1 MFNYAYC
8 VLFINVYSVVI
19 SILMVDRTIMTA
31 LNETHSP
38 ALISWVDAANEPE
51 TDFPIQNLPFAIFR
65 RNGSSE
71 SFRGGVAIGDQIV
84 DLLKAKETGLF
95 DGQALSGIEACC
107 GDSLNAFMALGKEC
121 WSALRLRL
129 SQLLRNELAE
139 EMKQLLVGCLVPQN
153 EVEYSLPCRIGDYTD
168 FYTSIHHAT
177 TVGSLFRP
185 DNPLLPNYKWVPI
198 GYHGRASSIVVSG
211 SDFSRPVGQTKP
223 VDADTPVLGPC
234 TRLDY
239 ELELGVYMGV
249 GNKLGAPIDI
259 DSAEDHA
266 FGVSLLND
274 WSARDIQAWEY
285 QPLGPFLSKN
295 FISSVSPW
303 IVTMEA
309 LAPFRA
315 SWTRDAEDPQPL
327 AYLDSDSVREAG
339 AIDIKLE
346 VYLQTE
352 RMREASSSAVQ
363 LAESNFIQSYWT
375 LSQMI
380 AHHTVTGCNLRTGD
394 FLGTGTQSGA
404 SEGETG
410 SMLELSLGGKKP
422 FSLPNGEQR
431 TFLADGDKVILK
443 GWCNSSSARRIGFGE
458 VSGTVIP

>member
-38 ALISWVDAANEPE
+38 DLISWVDAANEPE

-65 RNGSSE
+65 RSGSSE

-95 DGQALSGIEACC
+95 DGQALSGIEAC
-107 GDSLNAFMALGKEC
+107 GEDSLNAFMALGKEC

-139 EMKQLLVGCLVPQN
+139 EMKQLLAGCLVPQN

-223 VDADTPVLGPC
+223 ADADTPALGPC

-315 SWTRDAEDPQPL
+315 GWTRDAEDPQPL
-327 AYLDSDSVREAG
+327 AYLDSDSVRDAG

-346 VYLQTE
+346 VYLETE
-352 RMREASSSAVQ
+352 KMREASSSAVQ

-404 SEGETG
+404 GEGETG

-443 GWCNSSSARRIGFGE
+443 GWCNSGSARRIGFGE

>member
-1 MFNYAYC
+1 
-8 VLFINVYSVVI
+8 
-19 SILMVDRTIMTA
+19 MTA

-38 ALISWVDAANEPE
+38 DLISWVDSANEPE

-65 RNGSSE
+65 KSKSSE
-71 SFRGGVAIGDQIV
+71 LFRGGVAIGDQVV
-84 DLLKAKETGLF
+84 DLVKANETGLF
-95 DGQALSGIEACC
+95 DGLALSGIEACG

-129 SQLLRNELAE
+129 SQLLRNGITE
-139 EMKQLLVGCLVPQN
+139 EMKGALVECLVPQDQ
-153 EVEYSLPCRIGDYTD
+153 VEFSLPCTIGDYTD

-211 SDFSRPVGQTKP
+211 VDFPRPIGQTKLP
-223 VDADTPVLGPC
+223 DADAPTLGPC
-234 TRLDY
+234 KRLDY

-249 GNKLGAPIDI
+249 GNNLGTPIEL

-295 FISSVSPW
+295 FMSSVSPW

-315 SWTRDAEDPQPL
+315 QWTRDSGDPQPL
-327 AYLDSDSVREAG
+327 AYLDSDSLRESG

-346 VYLQTE
+346 VYLETE
-352 RMREASSSAVQ
+352 KMRETAAPAVR
-363 LAESNFIQSYWT
+363 LAESNFVQSYWT

-380 AHHTVTGCNLRTGD
+380 AHHTLTGCNLRTGD

-410 SMLELSLGGKKP
+410 SMLELSSGGKKP
-422 FSLPNGEQR
+422 FLLPNGEQR

-443 GWCNSSSARRIGFGE
+443 GWCSDSSARRIGFGE
-458 VSGTVIP
+458 VSGAVIS